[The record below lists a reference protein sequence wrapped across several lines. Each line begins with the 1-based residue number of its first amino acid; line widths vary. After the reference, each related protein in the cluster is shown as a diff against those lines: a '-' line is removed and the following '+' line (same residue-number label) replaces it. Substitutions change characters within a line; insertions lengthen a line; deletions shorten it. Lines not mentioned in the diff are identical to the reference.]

1 MRAHPVRTVCLLLLL
16 CSLGPP
22 SAWAAQAPEAPWAI
36 ILGQDA
42 KRPTVAKLLAAQ
54 KKARAL
60 AWVKPAKG
68 FPKLVASKSLPGL
81 PEGQHVLLLGV
92 CGTKAEAQAARALV
106 RPMVPDVAV
115 QQLTGTAALACP
127 APNALKAELPADAK
141 AEGTF
146 AFPDAPG
153 LELTVHR
160 VAPSPALACPAT
172 DLLLRVV
179 QGDAVLARHVMKG
192 QCAGACNPQE
202 QEAAK
207 ARVASLQEKARQGD
221 TMAEMML
228 KNVSVDC
235 QARQTHFKTV
245 LTELGA
251 PVAVVAQEPAMNS
264 RMPDVGMLVG
274 PGCGK
279 LIVSPYLSGETG
291 AQDLSKVLAKADAE
305 GPEGWKAFSV
315 FVPGRDPTAQAE
327 RRHLGHF
334 VWIAPKCEWVTDDE
348 EGQDM

>member
-1 MRAHPVRTVCLLLLL
+1 MRTHPVRTVCLLLLSCLL
-16 CSLGPP
+16 CPW
-22 SAWAAQAPEAPWAI
+22 SARAAEAPWAI
-36 ILGQDA
+36 VLGQDA
-42 KRPTVAKLLAAQ
+42 KRPAVTKLLAEQ
-54 KKARAL
+54 KKARAF

-68 FPKLVASKSLPGL
+68 FPKLVASKALPGL

-92 CGTKAEAQAARALV
+92 CGTKEEAQAARALV
-106 RPMVPDVAV
+106 RPMVPEASV
-115 QQLTGTAALACP
+115 QQLTGPTALACP

-141 AEGTF
+141 AQGSF

-160 VAPSPALACPAT
+160 VAPIPALACPTT
-172 DLLLRVV
+172 DLWLRVV
-179 QGDAVLARHVMKG
+179 QGNAVLARHVMKG
-192 QCAGACNPQE
+192 QCAGACTPQE

-207 ARVASLQEKARQGD
+207 ARVASLQAKARQGD
-221 TMAEMML
+221 STAELML

-245 LTELGA
+245 LTELGQ
-251 PVAVVAQEPAMNS
+251 PVAVVAQEPAMSS

-291 AQDLSKVLAKADAE
+291 KEDLSKAQAKADAE
-305 GPEGWKAFSV
+305 GQEGWRAFSV
-315 FVPGRDPTAQAE
+315 FVPGPDPTAVAE